1 MSFFNEQESSP
12 DVLVIWVMESD
23 ILVYDSEISFEPDTE
38 KKQIHFKRVSSSRLN
53 RFLLLTIISLGS
65 FAGMGKRIIRTL
77 LYIFAFLKH
86 GALALYREI
95 KYKSGNKNTSV
106 KTDAYIIIRFGCFSF
121 FIH

>member
-53 RFLLLTIISLGS
+53 RFLLLTIISFGS
-65 FAGMGKRIIRTL
+65 FAGMEKRIIRYL
-77 LYIFAFLKH
+77 LHIFAFLKH
-86 GALALYREI
+86 VALALYREI
-95 KYKSGNKNTSV
+95 KYISGNKNTSV